1 MKELRLNFSDY
12 PAEEQE
18 KDTRRK
24 RIIQVPKHAYL
35 MKVDGVWAHLIV
47 NQAGDEYRFYEDM
60 NLIQVYY
67 ELKKNK
73 PGYKPKVIKNE
84 GLEAYL
90 RNKKLPYRQL
100 RIPFNDMFS
109 MSKRPSRE

>member
-1 MKELRLNFSDY
+1 MKQLRLNFSDY
-12 PAEEQE
+12 SAEEQE
-18 KDTRRK
+18 KDTHRK

-47 NQAGDEYRFYEDM
+47 NQVGDECRFYEDM
-60 NLIQVYY
+60 NLTQVYY
-67 ELKKNK
+67 ELKKK
-73 PGYKPKVIKNE
+73 KSGYKPKVIENE

-100 RIPFNDMFS
+100 RIPFNEVYK
-109 MSKRPSRE
+109 MSKGTTRE